1 MCVWQLCSK
10 LPVYYA
16 MPANVDLMIYYA
28 PSVLNYVMVI
38 DLCPLTQSMCLTTKL
53 PYSGKFRTRKL
64 EVNCRWREPAEKL
77 TMLW

>member
-1 MCVWQLCSK
+1 MYNK
-10 LPVYYA
+10 LTNRVRA
-16 MPANVDLMIYYA
+16 LKSTLGLLIYYA

-38 DLCPLTQSMCLTTKL
+38 DLCPLTQSMCLTTNL
-53 PYSGKFRTRKL
+53 TYSGKFRTRKL